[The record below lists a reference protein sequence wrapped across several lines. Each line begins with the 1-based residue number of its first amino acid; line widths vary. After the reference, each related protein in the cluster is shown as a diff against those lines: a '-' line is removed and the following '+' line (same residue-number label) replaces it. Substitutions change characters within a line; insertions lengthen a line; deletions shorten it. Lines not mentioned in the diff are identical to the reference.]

1 MNQYY
6 IFNDLESCLKALQ
19 EINIKKNFREG
30 TNWPEPLKN
39 QTKDVWAIPFD
50 SQQIGDCEDIL
61 KTGELIDK
69 AEAIKRGW
77 YFGQFSGPF
86 AREREKLEDVHFI
99 FDALIANYGRPNF
112 PATRSLILSFLSGCY
127 YLKESLHKKITTSD
141 FDVEFKNWWSL
152 KKKEQDLKKEL
163 LFEYHVFMNTEK
175 HGGASAGQLSS
186 IRLEAVSYITTLIVT
201 HHHPHA
207 NPQSM
212 TISSEGAFMTAYQ
225 NTPMERRFPVGI
237 HEAVYE
243 IKVTGSPN
251 KHLGQD
257 INGASLLEQLSLIR
271 NYYQQLLFDA
281 ETKIGY
287 RNTQQIPSIN
297 FSGTQFM
304 TVGK

>member
-1 MNQYY
+1 
-6 IFNDLESCLKALQ
+6 
-19 EINIKKNFREG
+19 
-30 TNWPEPLKN
+30 
-39 QTKDVWAIPFD
+39 
-50 SQQIGDCEDIL
+50 
-61 KTGELIDK
+61 
-69 AEAIKRGW
+69 
-77 YFGQFSGPF
+77 
-86 AREREKLEDVHFI
+86 
-99 FDALIANYGRPNF
+99 
-112 PATRSLILSFLSGCY
+112 
-127 YLKESLHKKITTSD
+127 
-141 FDVEFKNWWSL
+141 
-152 KKKEQDLKKEL
+152 
-163 LFEYHVFMNTEK
+163 MNTEK

-297 FSGTQFM
+297 FSVTQFM